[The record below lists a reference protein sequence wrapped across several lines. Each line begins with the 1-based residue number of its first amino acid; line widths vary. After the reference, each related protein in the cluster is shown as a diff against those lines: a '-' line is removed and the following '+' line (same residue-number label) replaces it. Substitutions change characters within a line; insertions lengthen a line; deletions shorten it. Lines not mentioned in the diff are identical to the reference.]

1 MAKKPLVAL
10 VMGSTSDLPHVEPA
24 LEILKDLGIPYTA
37 RILSS
42 HRTPEALSGFAR
54 NAKGRGIKVIVA
66 LAGAAAHLAGVIAS
80 YTDLP
85 VIGVPMAV
93 TTLAG
98 FDALL
103 STGRRTPFA
112 SRLGYWPWKTRKS
125 RGNWR
130 RGGKTWPGTFSP
142 RTRRWHPGSLGPGKK
157 NDHGCSSPDHL
168 GRRSA
173 GQAGN
178 H

>member
-103 STGRRTPFA
+103 STVQLPSGVPVATMGIGTSGAKNALLFAARILALEDPEIAGKLEKRRENLARNVLSKDEEVA
-112 SRLGYWPWKTRKS
+112 SRF
-125 RGNWR
+125 
-130 RGGKTWPGTFSP
+130 TWTGEEE
-142 RTRRWHPGSLGPGKK
+142 
-157 NDHGCSSPDHL
+157 
-168 GRRSA
+168 
-173 GQAGN
+173 
-178 H
+178 